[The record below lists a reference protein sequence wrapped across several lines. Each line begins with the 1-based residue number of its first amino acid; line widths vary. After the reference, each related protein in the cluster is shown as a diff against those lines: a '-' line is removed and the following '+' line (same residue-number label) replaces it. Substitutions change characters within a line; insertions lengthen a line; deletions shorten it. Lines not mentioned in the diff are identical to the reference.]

1 MVGEDLVPAELVYFR
16 EVAEADSIS
25 AAARRLRVN
34 ASAVSRQIAKLERSL
49 GVQLFVRRRQG
60 MELTAQGFRLLTHV
74 RRARIEAQALRA
86 DLARSAPESRRLQVV
101 CSDGFVGPVVA
112 HAAAAMRQ
120 RRPEVRMEVAVA
132 SSDDVVRAVREARA
146 DIGACFATGPTP
158 GVCVEYVLQV
168 DMYAV
173 VPDGHPVAARSA
185 LTLGEALAH
194 PYALLAGQ
202 SSQRDLLAAAA
213 RERGLG
219 LDPVFEAESSAA
231 LLDFV
236 RAGGGLAFLSP
247 VGSRPAGGDG
257 TRFVRLGDAGLGRR
271 SAQIHTPSDSAPDAI
286 RAEFLSLLV
295 AQLRR
300 GEADTAR

>member
-1 MVGEDLVPAELVYFR
+1 MVEDLLPAELVYFR
-16 EVAEADSIS
+16 EVAEADSVS

-49 GVQLFVRRRQG
+49 GAQLFIRRRQG

-86 DLARSAPESRRLQVV
+86 DLAQAAPGSRRLRVV
-101 CSDGFVGPVVA
+101 CSGGFVGPVVA
-112 HAAAAMRQ
+112 HAAASLRQ
-120 RRPEVRMEVAVA
+120 RRPEARVEVAVA

-146 DIGACFATGPTP
+146 DIGACFVTGLTP
-158 GVCVEYVLQV
+158 GVRVEYALQV
-168 DMYAV
+168 DMHAV
-173 VPDGHPVAARSA
+173 APAGHPVAERSG
-185 LTLGEALAH
+185 LTLGEALSH

-202 SSQRDLLAAAA
+202 SSQRDLLAEAA
-213 RERGLG
+213 RERGIA
-219 LDPVFEAESSAA
+219 LDPVFESDSSAA

-247 VGSRPAGGDG
+247 LGPRLEDG
-257 TRFVRLGDAGLGRR
+257 MRFVRLGEAGLGRR
-271 SAQIHTPSDSAPDAI
+271 SVQIHTPADSAPDRV

-295 AQLRR
+295 ARLRS
-300 GEADTAR
+300 GEADTAH